1 MLQYDSCE
9 FGLSDRSYGNH
20 SILFDPTSDDDV
32 KWLLQQG
39 ECRLASL
46 SFRRYEYAHRVINV
60 QEVAARMI
68 YQTGRTQCVELTMYA
83 CILHVQIT
91 YVYHLLHCYGVAQ

>member
-9 FGLSDRSYGNH
+9 FGLSDRSYCNH
-20 SILFDPTSDDDV
+20 SILFDLTSGNDM

-46 SFRRYEYAHRVINV
+46 SLRQYECTHRVINV

-68 YQTGRTQCVELTMYA
+68 YQTGRTQCVELAMHA

-91 YVYHLLHCYGVAQ
+91 YVYHLLHCYRVAQ